1 MSLLGLS
8 THKHVKC
15 YPTMT
20 KLVKA
25 FDTWWIMGFSKKG
38 LYYTYLSWAIIVTSI
53 VTLIIPLL
61 TKSYEQ

>member
-1 MSLLGLS
+1 
-8 THKHVKC
+8 
-15 YPTMT
+15 MT